1 MDLLAQVILP
11 YILLYKYTA
20 LFIVTFLASLAVPIP
35 AGSLLIASA
44 AFASQGYFNI
54 YLLLFVV
61 VIANLLGDNISY
73 WLARI
78 YGEKVLSRVPF
89 IKKILN
95 SKNFIVIERN
105 IAKRPGLVIIIS
117 RFEVISTLTI
127 NFICGLG
134 RTTYKKFMKYEIIGT
149 FCSVFFYAF
158 IGYTF
163 GDSWQAVNKLIGNFS
178 LLFFIAIA
186 LGISLFWKKIVNR
199 LNKNL

>member
-1 MDLLAQVILP
+1 MGFLVQIILP

-20 LFIVTFLASLAVPIP
+20 LFGITFLASLAVPIP
-35 AGSLLIASA
+35 AGSLLIASS

-54 YLLLFVV
+54 YILLTVV
-61 VIANLLGDNISY
+61 IIANLLGDNVSY
-73 WLARI
+73 WVARK
-78 YGEKVLSRVPF
+78 YGEKVLSRIPF
-89 IKKILN
+89 IKKILD
-95 SKNFIVIERN
+95 SKNFIVIEKN

-134 RTTYKKFMKYEIIGT
+134 RTTYKKFMIYEVIGT
-149 FCSVFFYAF
+149 FCSVLFYAI

-163 GDSWQAVNKLIGNFS
+163 GDSWQAVNKLVGNFS
-178 LLFFIAIA
+178 ILFFLAIA
-186 LGISLFWKKIVNR
+186 LGISLFWKQIVKR